1 MFVKLFHHHQIHS
14 VVDGFTDNSAGPGKE
29 GLLCASTEM
38 APQFGGFIEG
48 ALEASQAVLERL

>member
-1 MFVKLFHHHQIHS
+1 MATLADK
-14 VVDGFTDNSAGPGKE
+14 
-29 GLLCASTEM
+29 GLLFASTEV